1 MLWDFWSGLKAINH
15 FLYAAELRREQC
27 HLNASVLMFCYFII
41 LTKGVLKM
49 KKLQSCHITKL
60 LVFAFFLLLL
70 SESSNAQFADSLA
83 LFVVADAASPNAAE
97 NEIILR
103 LQDMEFDV
111 EVIGQ
116 NDVSDGSTAG
126 TALVLISATV
136 SSGTVAG
143 NMPGL
148 IDLEIP
154 VINWEPFIYDAL
166 GFQATDEG
174 EFNTTEID
182 IIGADHPLAAGL
194 PEGLVTIS
202 TVEKAV
208 SYGLP
213 EGDVDIIAVNPN
225 DESQVVL
232 FAYDKGAEMYSG
244 NAPARRVGTFL
255 LNDVADAMTD
265 EGWQLFDASVKWA
278 MNFPTPVEDLA
289 VDIPTQFT
297 LHNNYPNPFN
307 PITNIVFS
315 IPTQANVQLSVWNAL
330 GEKVATL
337 VDGIRPAG
345 NHTAIFNASDISSGV
360 YFYRLEVGFH
370 TVTKKM
376 LFLK

>member
-1 MLWDFWSGLKAINH
+1 
-15 FLYAAELRREQC
+15 
-27 HLNASVLMFCYFII
+27 
-41 LTKGVLKM
+41 M

-60 LVFAFFLLLL
+60 LVCALFLLLL
-70 SESSNAQFADSLA
+70 SESSKAQFADSLA
-83 LFVVADAASPNAAE
+83 LFVVADAANPNDAE
-97 NEIILR
+97 NEIIRR
-103 LQDMEFDV
+103 LEDMEFDV

-166 GFQATDEG
+166 GFQAVDEG

-182 IIGADHPLAAGL
+182 IILENHPLAAGL
-194 PEGLVTIS
+194 SEGLTTIS

-225 DESQVVL
+225 DENQAVI
-232 FAYDKGAEMYSG
+232 FGYDEGAEMYSG

-278 MNFPTPVEDLA
+278 MNFPTHVEDLA
-289 VDIPTQFT
+289 FDIPTQFT

-345 NHTAIFNASDISSGV
+345 NHTVAFNASDISSGV

-370 TVTKKM
+370 AVTKKM